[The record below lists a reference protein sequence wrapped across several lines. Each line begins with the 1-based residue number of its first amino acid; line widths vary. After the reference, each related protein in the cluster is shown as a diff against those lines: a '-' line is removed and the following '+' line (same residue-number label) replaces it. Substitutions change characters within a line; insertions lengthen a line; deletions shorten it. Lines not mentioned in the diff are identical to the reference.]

1 MVPWIWTGLIIMIF
15 GTITALDPERGSA
28 AGTVPARVQTAP
40 AVGAGD

>member
-15 GTITALDPERGSA
+15 GTITALIPNA
-28 AGTVPARVQTAP
+28 APLPARVPARVQTAP